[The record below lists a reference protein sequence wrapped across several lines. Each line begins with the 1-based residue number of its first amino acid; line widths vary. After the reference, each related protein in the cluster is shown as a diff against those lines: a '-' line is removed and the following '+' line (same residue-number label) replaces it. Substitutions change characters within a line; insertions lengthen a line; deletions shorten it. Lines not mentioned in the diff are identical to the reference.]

1 MVEVLDKGEDIVLM
15 GYAKDGFPIY
25 YSKSG
30 KYKPSF
36 KLSSESRTGDACS
49 YTAGKKTIK
58 KELNNLNIPY
68 SEIDVDSNKKI
79 WDSVV
84 KQTGHNSLPSVYI
97 SIDGGEEGPIF
108 VPERDYKDRDDLIE
122 KIKMYM

>member
-1 MVEVLDKGEDIVLM
+1 MNEIIVFTLKGCGHCVDL
-15 GYAKDGFPIY
+15 
-25 YSKSG
+25 
-30 KYKPSF
+30 
-36 KLSSESRTGDACS
+36 
-49 YTAGKKTIK
+49 K

-68 SEIDVDSNKKI
+68 SEIEVESNKEI

-97 SIDGGEEGPIF
+97 SIAGGEEGPIF

-122 KIKMYM
+122 KIKMYI

>member
-1 MVEVLDKGEDIVLM
+1 MVPMNFV
-15 GYAKDGFPIY
+15 
-25 YSKSG
+25 
-30 KYKPSF
+30 
-36 KLSSESRTGDACS
+36 R
-49 YTAGKKTIK
+49 
-58 KELNNLNIPY
+58 ELNNLNIPY

-97 SIDGGEEGPIF
+97 SIAGGEEGPIF